1 MLDGNAN
8 SGTETTPPPAHHLR
22 TAAMVIYAVL
32 TLLVITIP
40 QGPVNWLHDMNFNP
54 MQEAL
59 LRGAEFLQ
67 EASQRTGVAVP
78 YQRARSLFFV
88 LTGKEEN

>member
-1 MLDGNAN
+1 MPDENAN
-8 SGTETTPPPAHHLR
+8 TETTPSSARHLR
-22 TAAMVIYAVL
+22 TAAIVIYAVL
-32 TLLVITIP
+32 ALLVVTIP
-40 QGPVNWLHDMNFNP
+40 QGPVNWLHDMNSNP
-54 MQEAL
+54 VQEAL

-78 YQRARSLFFV
+78 YQRVRSLFFV

>member
-1 MLDGNAN
+1 MLNGNAN
-8 SGTETTPPPAHHLR
+8 SGTETTAPPAHHLR
-22 TAAMVIYAVL
+22 TAAIVIYAVL
-32 TLLVITIP
+32 ALLVITIP
-40 QGPVNWLHDMNFNP
+40 QGPVNWLHDMNSNP

-78 YQRARSLFFV
+78 YQRARALFFV